1 MTVLFRSENWNE
13 NILNA
18 LLRINFKGNIVLAA
32 AAIIAPIVYIK
43 VVVVEKLVVGLLVE
57 AIGTTLRVGT
67 RILSR
72 HPWGDTVYN

>member
-13 NILNA
+13 NTLNA

-57 AIGTTLRVGT
+57 AIGTTLRIGT
-67 RILSR
+67 RILS
-72 HPWGDTVYN
+72 